1 MWEDG
6 QRGMKGIMSAAC
18 LETGGYANREVDD
31 KGVAAWLNKE
41 LKYRHIYAD
50 GVVRLDDT
58 TTSP

>member
-1 MWEDG
+1 
-6 QRGMKGIMSAAC
+6 MKGKMSAAC